1 MATKKKGHEKT
12 RGDFVAI
19 SLRAPALLHDA
30 DHIQRFYRPHRP
42 DFRPRLAFVRTP
54 DYCHVHLIFWIV
66 KTGTVTQRVSDADA
80 ISDKN
85 NPDRESR
92 SRKGMKSI

>member
-1 MATKKKGHEKT
+1 M

-30 DHIQRFYRPHRP
+30 DHIQRFYRPHY
-42 DFRPRLAFVRTP
+42 FRPRLAFVRTP